1 MSGEKHA
8 SWVRAATLSAFN
20 GNDVLG
26 VVCEGRRLALYR
38 LADGIFASTDSCP
51 HHGSPLSHGCVV
63 NGLIECPVHYALF
76 DIKTGAPDGAVT
88 TRLLKT
94 LPTKV
99 EEGDI
104 YVDLSGLEET
114 AHEG

>member
-1 MSGEKHA
+1 MSGEGEA
-8 SWVRAATLSAFN
+8 SWVRAAALSAFN

-38 LADGIFASTDSCP
+38 LADGVFASTDSCP
-51 HHGSPLSHGCVV
+51 HHGARLSEGCVV
-63 NGLIECPVHYALF
+63 NGLIECPVHFALF
-76 DIKTGAPDGAVT
+76 DIRTGAPDGAVT
-88 TRLLKT
+88 MNRLRT
-94 LPTKV
+94 LPAKV
-99 EEGDI
+99 EQDDV